1 MSDTFPPAAR
11 EVAGPVLSFDANADS
26 GRGG

>member
-11 EVAGPVLSFDANADS
+11 GVAGPLFNYDTKTDS

>member
-11 EVAGPVLSFDANADS
+11 EVAGPLFNYVTNADT

>member
-11 EVAGPVLSFDANADS
+11 EVAGSLFSYDSNADT